1 MQFKKNVF
9 LLVIIIWG
17 TTAFENLSFGQQLSR
32 YTFEEQHMGTLF
44 TLIFYAPDDSTAQA
58 ATDLAFSR
66 VEELNTIL
74 SDYDPNSNLN
84 KLSARSGEDNFITVD
99 STLFTV
105 VSKSQEVA
113 KETNGAFDITIGPL
127 VRLWREIR
135 QMEEP
140 ELPDQQVLKDLS
152 TRIGYQHV
160 AVDSSS
166 TSIALKKDNMQL
178 DLGGI
183 AKGYTTDE
191 VLRILRKQNIHSAL
205 IDAGGDI
212 RIGDPP
218 PNKEGWIIR
227 IPVHTNEGT
236 SDNITLQLSNRA
248 IATSGDLF
256 QYVYIN
262 GERYSHIIDPKS
274 GMGLTTQS
282 MATVIA
288 PNGITADSYA
298 SALSVMGANKGLTF
312 IGKKCEVEG
321 RIEYQHQIKE
331 GIKINQ
337 SANFNR
343 LILDSDE

>member
-1 MQFKKNVF
+1 
-9 LLVIIIWG
+9 
-17 TTAFENLSFGQQLSR
+17 
-32 YTFEEQHMGTLF
+32 MGTLF
-44 TLIFYAPDDSTAQA
+44 TLIFYAPDDSAAQSA
-58 ATDLAFSR
+58 ADLAFDR
-66 VEELNTIL
+66 VEQLNTIL
-74 SDYDPNSNLN
+74 SDYDPDSNLN
-84 KLSARSGEDNFITVD
+84 KLSARSGSDKFIPVD
-99 STLFTV
+99 STLFNV
-105 VSKSQEVA
+105 VSKSQEIA
-113 KETNGAFDITIGPL
+113 EETDGAFDITIGPF

-140 ELPDQQVLKDLS
+140 ELPDQQVLKDLG

-160 AVDSSS
+160 AVDSAT
-166 TSIALKKDNMQL
+166 TSIALKKENMQL

-218 PNKEGWIIR
+218 PGKKGWIIR
-227 IPVHTNEGT
+227 IPVHAKDGT
-236 SDNITLQLSNRA
+236 SDNLTLQLSNRA

-282 MATVIA
+282 MVTVIA

-298 SALSVMGANKGLTF
+298 SALSVMDTEEGISLINQ
-312 IGKKCEVEG
+312 KCSVEG
-321 RIEYQHQIKE
+321 RIEYQHQTEE

-343 LILDSDE
+343 LILDSE